1 MQLSP
6 SAPAA
11 LYTESFYVQVPE
23 SSTESRTHK
32 EPSQPQAHGKVTQS
46 IASPLP
52 ASSSCWY
59 CQCGWLY
66 IPLHNSIQLW
76 TYWSKV
82 QLKIMVKRAVIIL
95 DWSRLFCLSP
105 KIHPWEFPL
114 HRVPEIRKYSNKPE
128 GAHISGY
135 LCMGVLKS
143 ICGTVIPQFICGCCI
158 LIDVCWKKPG
168 NELVRLSRT
177 NVAHALYVRMQ
188 CCGWL
193 TFLKC
198 LEIEIKESCPWKSF
212 ITLPLFFKITI
223 FSNFAVI
230 LWCSLCCYY
239 CSFFAAALV
248 RISMHYTRLKWNKTM
263 SWKLWKTYSIL

>member
-66 IPLHNSIQLW
+66 IPPSQLNA
-76 TYWSKV
+76 TLNL
-82 QLKIMVKRAVIIL
+82 LKQSTTKNNGEKGSNHTGLKQIV
-95 DWSRLFCLSP
+95 LFVSP

-135 LCMGVLKS
+135 LCMGVLK
-143 ICGTVIPQFICGCCI
+143 FICGCCF

-188 CCGWL
+188 CCSWL

-198 LEIEIKESCPWKSF
+198 LQIEIEESCPWKSF
-212 ITLPLFFKITI
+212 ITLPPFFKITI

-248 RISMHYTRLKWNKTM
+248 RI
-263 SWKLWKTYSIL
+263 